1 MGASSRSSPTD
12 DGVTVSRV
20 LALPADEAWQLVTD
34 VRNHARWVPFTRVAV
49 DGGAHPAAQTV
60 GSRFTAVTSPFS
72 VGPGLVDRMVVEQ
85 HDPPRR
91 ADGDPASP
99 GASTAGTTTPSDGAP
114 ASPRAGTAGTT
125 TPSDGDPASPGA
137 VGSPSGGVGRA
148 SYRKLGPVLLGTAA
162 VQVRP
167 LGPATCEVRW
177 TEDVHLRGLP
187 RRLTAPAL
195 RPLARAALALTLR
208 RVARE
213 VDATPRR

>member
-99 GASTAGTTTPSDGAP
+99 GASTAGTTTPSDG
-114 ASPRAGTAGTT
+114 
-125 TPSDGDPASPGA
+125 DPASPGA